1 MTTFTI
7 HFKEKNQQRIQL
19 FLEFVKSLD
28 FVQSIEPETVSPP
41 SPSQPKEPDSDL
53 QYQTLQQIKDLYTDE
68 WVLLANPQFREADIA
83 GGIVLFHDKD
93 KSKLFQ
99 NAKELVKKYP
109 NATHIY
115 TGEFPKRS
123 KIGLIKM
130 LNNG

>member
-41 SPSQPKEPDSDL
+41 SPSQPKEPDPNL

-68 WVLLANPQFREADIA
+68 WVLLANPQFKETEIA
-83 GGIVLFHDKD
+83 SGIVLFHDKD

-99 NAKELVKKYP
+99 NAKELVKKHP

-115 TGEFPKRS
+115 TG
-123 KIGLIKM
+123 L
-130 LNNG
+130 